1 MKNVAQIV
9 DQRNNE
15 IQEYW
20 YSTNVDETTYICNY
34 GSKSNLLL
42 PRFGM
47 IKYPLFYLRSAQGS
61 ITLNNKIIE
70 DYNWRYRFSY
80 LNCNYFVKSCAY
92 NNTTKVIIHKKG
104 TWIKRMVRHYYR
116 IHTLLF
122 CQRGTIR
129 LHWTNSKIDI
139 TECKTKFRRKNVHTH
154 IHSHPFIVRR
164 VMRGF

>member
-47 IKYPLFYLRSAQGS
+47 IK
-61 ITLNNKIIE
+61 
-70 DYNWRYRFSY
+70 
-80 LNCNYFVKSCAY
+80 
-92 NNTTKVIIHKKG
+92 
-104 TWIKRMVRHYYR
+104 
-116 IHTLLF
+116 
-122 CQRGTIR
+122 
-129 LHWTNSKIDI
+129 
-139 TECKTKFRRKNVHTH
+139 
-154 IHSHPFIVRR
+154 
-164 VMRGF
+164 